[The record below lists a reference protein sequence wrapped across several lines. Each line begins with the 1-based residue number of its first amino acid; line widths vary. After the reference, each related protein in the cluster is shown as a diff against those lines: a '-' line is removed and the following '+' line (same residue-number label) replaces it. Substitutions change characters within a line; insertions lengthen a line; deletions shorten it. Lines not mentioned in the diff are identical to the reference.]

1 MSTQEHEIA
10 NLFLKKALQFQTLV
24 LTFFAVIVVTL
35 VYIWWHHPLYGKNK
49 GPKVYPIIGSTM
61 QVLWQRDIL
70 LDYMTDHLKNQST
83 MTIRMVWPGGMCW
96 HITANPDNVE
106 YILKTNFENYPKGII
121 MRRHF
126 SDFLGEG
133 IFNANGDEWKVQR
146 KVASHEFTSKS
157 LRNFMHGTIQAEL
170 NHRLVPLLAKICNEG
185 ASIDLQDLFMRFAF
199 DSICKLGFGVDPA
212 CLDFSLP
219 NVKFA
224 QAFDIATSLTS
235 ARFRSFPFILRLQRA
250 LNVGNE
256 RRIREAV
263 RQIDDFAISVIQ
275 TRRKQLMEIAS
286 GRTTLESLEDQH
298 MDLLSRF
305 MGPPAQE
312 KERSVEHEDKNQ
324 KQEAFSDRFLR
335 DIVISFILAGRDTTS
350 AGLSWFFWLLSCN
363 RHVEGTIRAEIAKIV
378 KFRVHVDS
386 KEGRDNPSTS
396 FTYEELKQMHY
407 LHAAVTESL
416 RLYPPVPLDGKMA
429 LEDDVLPDGT
439 RIPKRTGVMYHP
451 YAMGRMEKLWGA
463 DCLEFKPE
471 RWLKDGVFVPE
482 SPYKFAVFHA
492 GPRVCLGKDFA
503 MLQMKLVAAGLLTQF
518 TFSVPENFKPSYALS
533 LTMPIKNG
541 LPVRVHPRAQ
551 K

>member
-1 MSTQEHEIA
+1 
-10 NLFLKKALQFQTLV
+10 
-24 LTFFAVIVVTL
+24 
-35 VYIWWHHPLYGKNK
+35 
-49 GPKVYPIIGSTM
+49 
-61 QVLWQRDIL
+61 
-70 LDYMTDHLKNQST
+70 MTDHMKNQST
-83 MTIRMVWPGGMCW
+83 MTIRTVWPGGFCR

-121 MRRHF
+121 VRRHL
-126 SDFLGEG
+126 SDLLGEG

-235 ARFRSFPFILRLQRA
+235 ARLRSFPFILRLQRA

-305 MGPPAQE
+305 MGLPAQE
-312 KERSVEHEDKNQ
+312 KERSVEHGDKNQ

-363 RHVEGTIRAEIAKIV
+363 HHVEGTIRAEIAKIV

-386 KEGRDNPSTS
+386 KEGRDNPGTS

-518 TFSVPENFKPSYALS
+518 TFSVPENFKPTYALS

-541 LPVRVHPRAQ
+541 LPVRVHPLTYRHDL
-551 K
+551 

>member
-10 NLFLKKALQFQTLV
+10 NLFLKKAPQLQTLV
-24 LTFFAVIVVTL
+24 ITLFAVIVVTL

-49 GPKVYPIIGSTM
+49 GPKVYPIIGSFI
-61 QVLWQRDIL
+61 QHQWHRDRS
-70 LDYMTDHLKNQST
+70 LDYMTDHMKNQPN
-83 MTIRMVWPGGMCW
+83 MTVRTVWPGGLCRHM
-96 HITANPDNVE
+96 TANPENVE

-121 MRRHF
+121 MRCNF
-126 SDFLGEG
+126 NDLLGEG

-170 NHRLVPLLAKICNEG
+170 NHRLVPLLGKICNEG

-235 ARFRSFPFILRLQRA
+235 ARLGSFPFILRLQRA

-256 RRIREAV
+256 RKIREAV
-263 RQIDDFAISVIQ
+263 RQVDDFAISVIL

-286 GRTTLESLEDQH
+286 GRTRLESLEDQH

-305 MGPPAQE
+305 MGLPAQE
-312 KERSVEHEDKNQ
+312 KERSVEHDDKNQ

-350 AGLSWFFWLLSCN
+350 AGLFTTSILSSF
-363 RHVEGTIRAEIAKIV
+363 GFIRLELGSV
-378 KFRVHVDS
+378 
-386 KEGRDNPSTS
+386 
-396 FTYEELKQMHY
+396 TYDLV
-407 LHAAVTESL
+407 LNIC
-416 RLYPPVPLDGKMA
+416 LDLFYRPIM
-429 LEDDVLPDGT
+429 VL
-439 RIPKRTGVMYHP
+439 
-451 YAMGRMEKLWGA
+451 
-463 DCLEFKPE
+463 
-471 RWLKDGVFVPE
+471 
-482 SPYKFAVFHA
+482 
-492 GPRVCLGKDFA
+492 
-503 MLQMKLVAAGLLTQF
+503 LVALMQ
-518 TFSVPENFKPSYALS
+518 PSC
-533 LTMPIKNG
+533 
-541 LPVRVHPRAQ
+541 
-551 K
+551 

>member
-24 LTFFAVIVVTL
+24 ITFFAVIVVTL

-70 LDYMTDHLKNQST
+70 LDYMTDHMKNQST

-146 KVASHEFTSKS
+146 QVASHEFTSKS

-286 GRTTLESLEDQH
+286 GRTRLESLEDQH

-305 MGPPAQE
+305 MGLPAQE

-324 KQEAFSDRFLR
+324 KQEAFSDHFLR

-350 AGLSWFFWLLSCN
+350 AGLFTTSILSSLGFFRLQLGS
-363 RHVEGTIRAEIAKIV
+363 V
-378 KFRVHVDS
+378 
-386 KEGRDNPSTS
+386 
-396 FTYEELKQMHY
+396 TYDLV
-407 LHAAVTESL
+407 LNIC
-416 RLYPPVPLDGKMA
+416 LDLFHRPIM
-429 LEDDVLPDGT
+429 VL
-439 RIPKRTGVMYHP
+439 
-451 YAMGRMEKLWGA
+451 
-463 DCLEFKPE
+463 
-471 RWLKDGVFVPE
+471 
-482 SPYKFAVFHA
+482 
-492 GPRVCLGKDFA
+492 
-503 MLQMKLVAAGLLTQF
+503 LVALMQ
-518 TFSVPENFKPSYALS
+518 PSC
-533 LTMPIKNG
+533 
-541 LPVRVHPRAQ
+541 
-551 K
+551 

>member
-24 LTFFAVIVVTL
+24 ITFFAVIVVTL

-70 LDYMTDHLKNQST
+70 LDYMTDHMKNQST

-146 KVASHEFTSKS
+146 QVASHEFTSKS

-286 GRTTLESLEDQH
+286 GRTRLESLEDQH

-305 MGPPAQE
+305 MGLPAQE

-350 AGLSWFFWLLSCN
+350 AGLFTTSILSSFGFFRLELGS
-363 RHVEGTIRAEIAKIV
+363 V
-378 KFRVHVDS
+378 
-386 KEGRDNPSTS
+386 
-396 FTYEELKQMHY
+396 TYDLV
-407 LHAAVTESL
+407 LNIC
-416 RLYPPVPLDGKMA
+416 LDLFYRPIM
-429 LEDDVLPDGT
+429 VL
-439 RIPKRTGVMYHP
+439 
-451 YAMGRMEKLWGA
+451 
-463 DCLEFKPE
+463 
-471 RWLKDGVFVPE
+471 
-482 SPYKFAVFHA
+482 
-492 GPRVCLGKDFA
+492 
-503 MLQMKLVAAGLLTQF
+503 LVALMQ
-518 TFSVPENFKPSYALS
+518 PSC
-533 LTMPIKNG
+533 
-541 LPVRVHPRAQ
+541 
-551 K
+551 